1 MSCPVAL
8 IGPSVTP
15 ISVDHKAREHRRPG
29 EVPRWVHAKRLD
41 RNRNGIRNRTWPPS
55 YLRCSA
61 MQTIRALRA
70 AALLVRIRLA
80 PRRLSAGGHP
90 AHRPRHLPQQLR
102 TPKASSLDATPGTE
116 LPAISSTPVSR

>member
-80 PRRLSAGGHP
+80 PRGLPHP
-90 AHRPRHLPQQLR
+90 ATNWTGRRGPPTGPETVTLTTRDR
-102 TPKASSLDATPGTE
+102 TGGGPWRQRS
-116 LPAISSTPVSR
+116 